1 MSGSGNSELSE
12 EGERVCVGT
21 GGEDAPRLLALERVG
36 KAKAKDLHSS
46 PRPVL
51 HSGFS
56 FHCMK
61 EADLGPV

>member
-1 MSGSGNSELSE
+1 M
-12 EGERVCVGT
+12 GT
-21 GGEDAPRLLALERVG
+21 GGEDAPSLLALGRVG
-36 KAKAKDLHSS
+36 KAKSRDLHSS

-51 HSGFS
+51 HSGFG